1 MMDADMHGNA
11 WMAGGMMVIMLLVIA
26 FLISG
31 IVFFVR
37 NSRGR

>member
-1 MMDADMHGNA
+1 MMDANMHESA

-37 NSRGR
+37 NSRSR